1 MGKKNLICNADSTLT
16 QSWKNKPKVMI
27 LKNLGL
33 RARLQRCIPVMCTGC
48 AALSLLLPLTWDPWP
63 VLDLTASEA
72 RRGKKDSGGC
82 ACACLGRAMQSG
94 ASGLL
99 LSIFLG
105 RIDNN

>member
-1 MGKKNLICNADSTLT
+1 MEKQT
-16 QSWKNKPKVMI
+16 QSYDSEEF
-27 LKNLGL
+27 
-33 RARLQRCIPVMCTGC
+33 RAEGPAPALHPCDVHRVCSSQF
-48 AALSLLLPLTWDPWP
+48 AAAADMGPLAGPRFD
-63 VLDLTASEA
+63 SERGEA

>member
-1 MGKKNLICNADSTLT
+1 MEKQT
-16 QSWKNKPKVMI
+16 QSYNSEEF
-27 LKNLGL
+27 
-33 RARLQRCIPVMCTGC
+33 RAEGPAPALHPCDVHRVRSSWC
-48 AALSLLLPLTWDPWP
+48 AATTDTGPLAGPRFD
-63 VLDLTASEA
+63 SERGEA
-72 RRGKKDSGGC
+72 RRGKKDSGVC